1 MWIMIAFMVSV
12 ALLALLVMGVYN
24 GLVGRKNRY
33 QNAFAQIDVQLRRRY
48 DLIPN
53 LVETAKRYLSHERD
67 TLEAVIAARNTALG
81 AVRTAAQSPGDAQAM
96 QQLASAES
104 ALQTGLGRL
113 MVVSESYPELKANDT
128 MRGLSEELTS
138 TENKVAFARQAYND
152 AVAEYNTAREVFPAV
167 MLAGMF
173 GFSSAALLE
182 AVESAEQRSA
192 PKVAF

>member
-1 MWIMIAFMVSV
+1 MWIAISFVVAV

-67 TLEAVIAARNTALG
+67 TLEAVISARNA
-81 AVRTAAQSPGDAQAM
+81 AIAAERSAAQSPGDARAM

-104 ALQTGLGRL
+104 ALQSGLGRL
-113 MVVSESYPELKANDT
+113 MVVSEAYPELKANDT
-128 MRGLSEELTS
+128 MRGLTEELTS

-182 AVESAEQRSA
+182 AVDAAEQRNA

>member
-1 MWIMIAFMVSV
+1 MWIAISFLVLV
-12 ALLALLVMGVYN
+12 ALFAFVTMGVYN

-67 TLEAVIAARNTALG
+67 TLEAVIAARNA
-81 AVRTAAQSPGDAQAM
+81 AVAAERTAAQSPGDARAM
-96 QQLASAES
+96 QQLASAEG
-104 ALQTGLGRL
+104 ALQSGLGRL
-113 MVVSESYPELKANDT
+113 MVVSEAYPELKANDT

-173 GFSSAALLE
+173 GFSTAALLE
-182 AVESAEQRSA
+182 AVESVEQRSA